1 MMRKAIIVLVIA
13 VAVAGA
19 SIWLIVRDRAHHF
32 TVRAYFHNAQ
42 GLKPDAKVR
51 VNGLDVGKVKDVSLS
66 PFLGDQP
73 VEVLMRL
80 DSRYAAR
87 IPNDSTATI
96 ATEGL
101 LGPPYVEIDVSKA
114 SAGGPVS
121 NNGVLRGLDTGS
133 MPVLQFFLDALG
145 EQSKKLAEES
155 EKRRTIDS
163 QNSRTK
169 K

>member
-1 MMRKAIIVLVIA
+1 MMRKATIVLVI
-13 VAVAGA
+13 VVAGA
-19 SIWLIVRDRAHHF
+19 SIWLILRDRAHHF
-32 TVRAYFHNAQ
+32 TARAYFHNAQ
-42 GLKPDAKVR
+42 GIKPDAKVR

-66 PFLGDQP
+66 PALGDQP

-114 SAGGPVS
+114 SGGPVS
-121 NNGVLRGLDTGS
+121 NNGVLKGLDTGS
-133 MPVLQFFLDALG
+133 MPALQVFLDALG

-155 EKRRTIDS
+155 EKRRRTIDS

-169 K
+169 N